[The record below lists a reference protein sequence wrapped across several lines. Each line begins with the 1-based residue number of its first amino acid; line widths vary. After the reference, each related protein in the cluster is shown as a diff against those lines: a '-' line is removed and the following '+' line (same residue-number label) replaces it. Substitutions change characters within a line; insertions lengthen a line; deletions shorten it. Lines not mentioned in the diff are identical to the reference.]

1 MTVQPPDFDAMYAA
15 DPDPWKVRDSWYERR
30 KEAVVL
36 ALLSRERYDHAWD
49 AASGTGDLALA
60 LARRCERVTASDA
73 SSRAVEL
80 TGELLSGERASG
92 VPTSVVV
99 NRLPEVP
106 ALAEPPDLVVL
117 SEVLYY
123 LPEAD
128 RLRALEA
135 VGAAA
140 KPSAELVVVH
150 WRHHP
155 DDAFL
160 AGAAATEEADRL
172 WRERGWERLV
182 WHDDRHFVAASWVRP

>member
-15 DPDPWKVRDSWYERR
+15 DPDPWNVRDSWYERR

-36 ALLSRERYDHAWD
+36 ALLARERYAHAWD

-60 LARRCERVTASDA
+60 LSRRCERVTASDA
-73 SSRAVEL
+73 SARAVAL
-80 TGELLSGERASG
+80 TRDLLSDASA
-92 VPTSVVV
+92 SVVV
-99 NRLPEVP
+99 NALPEVP
-106 ALAEPPDLVVL
+106 PLAEAPDLVVL
-117 SEVLYY
+117 AEVLYY

-128 RLRALEA
+128 RIRALDA
-135 VGAAA
+135 VAAA
-140 KPSAELVVVH
+140 ARPSAELVVVH

-160 AGAAATEEADRL
+160 AGAAATEEADGVL
-172 WRERGWERLV
+172 RERGWERVV

>member
-15 DPDPWKVRDSWYERR
+15 DPDPWNVRDSWYERR
-30 KEAVVL
+30 KESVVL
-36 ALLSRERYDHAWD
+36 ALLARERYDHAWD
-49 AASGTGDLALA
+49 TASGTGDLALA
-60 LARRCERVTASDA
+60 LSRRCGRVTASDA
-73 SSRAVEL
+73 TPRAVVL
-80 TGELLSGERASG
+80 TGDLLSGVSA
-92 VPTSVVV
+92 SVVA

-140 KPSAELVVVH
+140 RPSAELVVVH

-160 AGAAATEEADRL
+160 AGAVATEEADRL
-172 WRERGWERLV
+172 LRERGWERLV

>member
-1 MTVQPPDFDAMYAA
+1 MQPPDFDAMYAA
-15 DPDPWKVRDSWYERR
+15 DPDPWNVRDSWYERR

-36 ALLSRERYDHAWD
+36 ALLARERYAHAWD

-60 LARRCERVTASDA
+60 LTRRCERVTASDA
-73 SSRAVEL
+73 SSRAVAL
-80 TGELLSGERASG
+80 TGDLLSDASA
-92 VPTSVVV
+92 SVVV
-99 NRLPEVP
+99 NQLPEVP
-106 ALAEPPDLVVL
+106 PLAEPPDLVVL

-123 LPEAD
+123 LPEPD

-135 VGAAA
+135 VGDVAR
-140 KPSAELVVVH
+140 PSAELVVVH

-160 AGAAATEEADRL
+160 AGAAATDEADRL
-172 WRERGWERLV
+172 LRERGWERLV

>member
-1 MTVQPPDFDAMYAA
+1 MQPPDFDAMYAA
-15 DPDPWKVRDSWYERR
+15 DPDPWNVRDSWYERR

-36 ALLSRERYDHAWD
+36 ALLARERYAHAWD

-60 LARRCERVTASDA
+60 LSRRCERVTASDA
-73 SSRAVEL
+73 SARAVAL
-80 TGELLSGERASG
+80 TRDLLSDASA
-92 VPTSVVV
+92 SVVV
-99 NRLPEVP
+99 NALPEVP
-106 ALAEPPDLVVL
+106 PLAAAPDLVVL
-117 SEVLYY
+117 AEVLYY

-128 RLRALEA
+128 RIRALDA

-140 KPSAELVVVH
+140 RPSAELVVVH

-160 AGAAATEEADRL
+160 AGAAATEEADDVL
-172 WRERGWERLV
+172 RERGWERVV

>member
-15 DPDPWKVRDSWYERR
+15 DPDPWNVRDSWYERR
-30 KEAVVL
+30 KESVVL
-36 ALLSRERYDHAWD
+36 ALLARERYDHAWD

-60 LARRCERVTASDA
+60 LSRRCERVTASDA
-73 SSRAVEL
+73 SPRAVAL
-80 TGELLSGERASG
+80 TGDLLSGVSA
-92 VPTSVVV
+92 SVVA

-140 KPSAELVVVH
+140 RPSAELVVVH

-160 AGAAATEEADRL
+160 AGAVATEEADRL
-172 WRERGWERLV
+172 LRERGWERLV